1 MVKLTHQPIDVEG
14 IRGQADLTAAGGVVT
29 FEGRVRNQTGGR
41 RVRFLEYEAYESMAA
56 SELER
61 IRDEALRRWPLR
73 SVSIVHRLGRVEIDE
88 PSVFIVVGAGHR
100 AEAFEAC
107 RWVIDTLKNRA
118 PIWKKEYFEDGEVW
132 VESESHGT

>member
-1 MVKLTHQPIDVEG
+1 
-14 IRGQADLTAAGGVVT
+14 VVT